1 MANTIADE
9 AKKWVDSVNSASG
22 GAAGWRLEVLSKTYR
37 KKVKDK
43 DPTETPLRIR
53 RFVRGLPWALLHE
66 AVKYLLSIA
75 PYEKIIYN
83 GVPIDGKYRP
93 TITRWIRDDQ
103 ERVNGQA
110 TGSYTLVQDLIQE
123 EIIDEYKSTTS
134 GNCSEEIVTTWRWDD
149 PDVVDITTFEDYGAQ
164 GISYSIQAVHRTE
177 DGSFEY
183 AVVKRISKT
192 QHTSPLQVEC
202 DEYFITTS
210 ESWNGLY
217 GDPSTG
223 FRDSSGSPVTVPEP
237 CQRPDGTVITRQ
249 VTVDQDCTYRVSI
262 QTRTAKVVPDVNS
275 TCTKTIFEHRD
286 TRTDQAVSSRT
297 GEAPSA
303 QGGVIKAF
311 KSEKR
316 QDGLYNVTSD
326 VRTELPVSDSSVEHR
341 KTLRGSTTTTV
352 NRNVSSPLNGT
363 NMKIGEVRRSDK
375 TEGGLYN
382 TTRTEVANE
391 PVGLI
396 NVDCTKTIFEHQHT
410 TTENVKDEPSKKE
423 VSEASGGVVHRLTAR
438 ATEEGSW
445 DVTEQI
451 RTETPAP
458 ETSVEHRKTLRGATK
473 TTVNRNVS
481 SPLDGANMKIG
492 EVRRSDK
499 TEGGLYNTT
508 RTEVANE
515 PVGLINVDC
524 TKTIFEH
531 QHTTTENVKDEP
543 SKKEV
548 SEASGGVVHR
558 LTARAT
564 EEGSWDVTDQVR
576 TETPVSES
584 SVEHRKTL
592 RGSTTTT
599 VNRNVSSPL
608 NGANMKIGEV
618 RRSDKTEGGLYN
630 TTRTE
635 VANEDVGN
643 IAEVCS
649 ATSVMHSHSITD
661 NVKDKPSDVEQGDP
675 GVNTEKVKTVRITE
689 TGSWDVETRTVTHKP
704 FNDTIIA
711 TVNNPSQI
719 VQTHVFQNSPEIPS
733 INVGPGQNVSA
744 NVSRNNVGS
753 YDGSYRVVKGKPF
766 RKQEIARADNASQTV
781 KIEAFQNLDN
791 VPPMVAGPRQSISAN
806 ASRNELGLFDGTCRV
821 VEGKP
826 LNPLSIA
833 TVNNDDHTEQ
843 TYVFLN
849 LESVPSNMQNLGAEQ
864 GKEVSA
870 SVSRNEF
877 GLFDGKYVVSTGHES
892 TRTVTTNNSLEIH
905 TIAVTK
911 NYGGKSYSAA
921 KNERASLQHMSN
933 GNSILHSDKVIPRPV
948 DSGWIEWESK
958 EETTRQI
965 VRTHH
970 QCRIFRNMGRPPI
983 EGLNG
988 SVSVQVSINEYGLY
1002 DGVVRVSKLIGWED
1016 KGGYETGG
1024 SSPFEFEEEMISN
1037 GLTYTRKVS
1046 GTMYSGTLMPTPS
1059 MIPKN
1064 ANYISA
1070 SGGILRVGIAGKWGE
1085 SKKQSS

>member
-1 MANTIADE
+1 M
-9 AKKWVDSVNSASG
+9 
-22 GAAGWRLEVLSKTYR
+22 
-37 KKVKDK
+37 
-43 DPTETPLRIR
+43 
-53 RFVRGLPWALLHE
+53 
-66 AVKYLLSIA
+66 
-75 PYEKIIYN
+75 
-83 GVPIDGKYRP
+83 
-93 TITRWIRDDQ
+93 
-103 ERVNGQA
+103 
-110 TGSYTLVQDLIQE
+110 
-123 EIIDEYKSTTS
+123 
-134 GNCSEEIVTTWRWDD
+134 
-149 PDVVDITTFEDYGAQ
+149 
-164 GISYSIQAVHRTE
+164 
-177 DGSFEY
+177 
-183 AVVKRISKT
+183 
-192 QHTSPLQVEC
+192 
-202 DEYFITTS
+202 
-210 ESWNGLY
+210 
-217 GDPSTG
+217 
-223 FRDSSGSPVTVPEP
+223 
-237 CQRPDGTVITRQ
+237 
-249 VTVDQDCTYRVSI
+249 
-262 QTRTAKVVPDVNS
+262 
-275 TCTKTIFEHRD
+275 
-286 TRTDQAVSSRT
+286 
-297 GEAPSA
+297 
-303 QGGVIKAF
+303 
-311 KSEKR
+311 
-316 QDGLYNVTSD
+316 
-326 VRTELPVSDSSVEHR
+326 
-341 KTLRGSTTTTV
+341 
-352 NRNVSSPLNGT
+352 
-363 NMKIGEVRRSDK
+363 
-375 TEGGLYN
+375 
-382 TTRTEVANE
+382 
-391 PVGLI
+391 
-396 NVDCTKTIFEHQHT
+396 
-410 TTENVKDEPSKKE
+410 
-423 VSEASGGVVHRLTAR
+423 
-438 ATEEGSW
+438 
-445 DVTEQI
+445 
-451 RTETPAP
+451 
-458 ETSVEHRKTLRGATK
+458 
-473 TTVNRNVS
+473 
-481 SPLDGANMKIG
+481 
-492 EVRRSDK
+492 
-499 TEGGLYNTT
+499 
-508 RTEVANE
+508 
-515 PVGLINVDC
+515 
-524 TKTIFEH
+524 
-531 QHTTTENVKDEP
+531 
-543 SKKEV
+543 
-548 SEASGGVVHR
+548 
-558 LTARAT
+558 
-564 EEGSWDVTDQVR
+564 
-576 TETPVSES
+576 
-584 SVEHRKTL
+584 

-753 YDGSYRVVKGKPF
+753 YDGSYRVVEGKPF
-766 RKQEIARADNASQTV
+766 GKQEIARADNASQTV

-933 GNSILHSDKVIPRPV
+933 GNSILHSDKVIPQPV

-965 VRTHH
+965 VRTRH

-1037 GLTYTRKVS
+1037 GLSYTRKVS

-1070 SGGILRVGIAGKWGE
+1070 SGGILRVGIAGKWEG
-1085 SKKQSS
+1085 SKKQSI

>member
-1 MANTIADE
+1 M
-9 AKKWVDSVNSASG
+9 
-22 GAAGWRLEVLSKTYR
+22 
-37 KKVKDK
+37 
-43 DPTETPLRIR
+43 
-53 RFVRGLPWALLHE
+53 
-66 AVKYLLSIA
+66 
-75 PYEKIIYN
+75 
-83 GVPIDGKYRP
+83 
-93 TITRWIRDDQ
+93 
-103 ERVNGQA
+103 
-110 TGSYTLVQDLIQE
+110 
-123 EIIDEYKSTTS
+123 
-134 GNCSEEIVTTWRWDD
+134 
-149 PDVVDITTFEDYGAQ
+149 
-164 GISYSIQAVHRTE
+164 
-177 DGSFEY
+177 
-183 AVVKRISKT
+183 
-192 QHTSPLQVEC
+192 
-202 DEYFITTS
+202 
-210 ESWNGLY
+210 
-217 GDPSTG
+217 
-223 FRDSSGSPVTVPEP
+223 
-237 CQRPDGTVITRQ
+237 
-249 VTVDQDCTYRVSI
+249 
-262 QTRTAKVVPDVNS
+262 
-275 TCTKTIFEHRD
+275 
-286 TRTDQAVSSRT
+286 
-297 GEAPSA
+297 
-303 QGGVIKAF
+303 
-311 KSEKR
+311 
-316 QDGLYNVTSD
+316 
-326 VRTELPVSDSSVEHR
+326 
-341 KTLRGSTTTTV
+341 
-352 NRNVSSPLNGT
+352 
-363 NMKIGEVRRSDK
+363 
-375 TEGGLYN
+375 
-382 TTRTEVANE
+382 
-391 PVGLI
+391 
-396 NVDCTKTIFEHQHT
+396 
-410 TTENVKDEPSKKE
+410 
-423 VSEASGGVVHRLTAR
+423 
-438 ATEEGSW
+438 
-445 DVTEQI
+445 
-451 RTETPAP
+451 
-458 ETSVEHRKTLRGATK
+458 RGATK

-481 SPLDGANMKIG
+481 SPLNGINMKIG

-599 VNRNVSSPL
+599 VNRNVSFPL
-608 NGANMKIGEV
+608 NGTNMKIGEV

-675 GVNTEKVKTVRITE
+675 GVNTEKVKTIRVTE
-689 TGSWDVETRTVTHKP
+689 SGSWDVETRTVTHKP

-719 VQTHVFQNSPEIPS
+719 VQTHVFQNSPEIPP

-753 YDGSYRVVKGKPF
+753 YDGSYRVVEGKPF
-766 RKQEIARADNASQTV
+766 GKQEIARADNASQTV

-791 VPPMVAGPRQSISAN
+791 VPPMVAGPRQSISANASRNELGLFDGTCRVVEGKPFGKQEIARVDNASQIVKIEAFQNLDEVPKMEAGPRQSISAN

-933 GNSILHSDKVIPRPV
+933 GNSILHSDKVTPQPV
-948 DSGWIEWESK
+948 DSGWITWESE
-958 EETTRQI
+958 EETTRQKI
-965 VRTHH
+965 KTHH
-970 QCRIFRNMGRPPI
+970 QCRIFRNMASPPI
-983 EGLNG
+983 EGSNG

-1002 DGVVRVSKLIGWED
+1002 DGVIRVSKLIGWED
-1016 KGGYETGG
+1016 KGGNETGG

-1037 GLTYTRKVS
+1037 GLSYTRKVS

-1059 MIPKN
+1059 MIPRD

-1070 SGGILRVGIAGKWGE
+1070 SGGILRVGTAGKWE
-1085 SKKQSS
+1085 KTKKSPI

>member
-93 TITRWIRDDQ
+93 TVTRWIRDDQ

-134 GNCSEEIVTTWRWDD
+134 GNCSEEIVITWRWDD

-164 GISYSIQAVHRTE
+164 GISYSIQAVRRTE

-217 GDPSTG
+217 GDPNTG
-223 FRDSSGSPVTVPEP
+223 FKDSSGSPVAVPEP

-286 TRTDQAVSSRT
+286 TRTDQAVSSKLE
-297 GEAPSA
+297 EAPSA

-341 KTLRGSTTTTV
+341 KTLRGATKTTV
-352 NRNVSSPLNGT
+352 NRNVSSPLNGI

-451 RTETPAP
+451 RTETP
-458 ETSVEHRKTLRGATK
+458 
-473 TTVNRNVS
+473 
-481 SPLDGANMKIG
+481 
-492 EVRRSDK
+492 
-499 TEGGLYNTT
+499 
-508 RTEVANE
+508 
-515 PVGLINVDC
+515 
-524 TKTIFEH
+524 
-531 QHTTTENVKDEP
+531 
-543 SKKEV
+543 
-548 SEASGGVVHR
+548 
-558 LTARAT
+558 
-564 EEGSWDVTDQVR
+564 
-576 TETPVSES
+576 VSES

-608 NGANMKIGEV
+608 NSANMKIGEV

-635 VANEDVGN
+635 VADESVGN

-689 TGSWDVETRTVTHKP
+689 AGSWDVETRTVTHKP
-704 FNDTIIA
+704 FADTTIA
-711 TVNNPSQI
+711 TVDNPSQI
-719 VQTHVFQNSPEIPS
+719 VETHVFQNNPEIPS
-733 INVGPGQNVSA
+733 IKVGLGQSVSA

-753 YDGSYRVVKGKPF
+753 YDGSYRVVTGKPF
-766 RKQEIARADNASQTV
+766 PKTVIATANNASQTV
-781 KIEAFQNLDN
+781 EIETFQNLAEAPKFDAEN
-791 VPPMVAGPRQSISAN
+791 GQSISAN
-806 ASRNELGLFDGTCRV
+806 VTRNELGLFDGSSRKIT
-821 VEGKP
+821 GKP
-826 LNPLSIA
+826 LDPLLIA
-833 TVNNDDHTEQ
+833 TVNNDDHDEQ

-849 LESVPSNMQNLGAEQ
+849 LESAPSNMQNMGAED

-870 SVSRNEF
+870 SVSRNEL

-911 NYGGKSYSAA
+911 NYKDKSYSAA

-933 GNSILHSDKVIPRPV
+933 GNSILHSDKVTPQPV
-948 DSGWIEWESK
+948 DSGWITWESE
-958 EETTRQI
+958 EETTRQKI
-965 VRTHH
+965 KTHH
-970 QCRIFRNMGRPPI
+970 QCRIFRNMENPPI
-983 EGLNG
+983 DGLNG

-1037 GLTYTRKVS
+1037 GLSYTRKVS

-1059 MIPKN
+1059 MIPRD

-1070 SGGILRVGIAGKWGE
+1070 SGGILRVGTVGKWE
-1085 SKKQSS
+1085 KSKKSPI

>member
-1 MANTIADE
+1 M
-9 AKKWVDSVNSASG
+9 
-22 GAAGWRLEVLSKTYR
+22 
-37 KKVKDK
+37 
-43 DPTETPLRIR
+43 
-53 RFVRGLPWALLHE
+53 
-66 AVKYLLSIA
+66 
-75 PYEKIIYN
+75 
-83 GVPIDGKYRP
+83 
-93 TITRWIRDDQ
+93 
-103 ERVNGQA
+103 
-110 TGSYTLVQDLIQE
+110 
-123 EIIDEYKSTTS
+123 
-134 GNCSEEIVTTWRWDD
+134 
-149 PDVVDITTFEDYGAQ
+149 
-164 GISYSIQAVHRTE
+164 
-177 DGSFEY
+177 
-183 AVVKRISKT
+183 
-192 QHTSPLQVEC
+192 
-202 DEYFITTS
+202 
-210 ESWNGLY
+210 
-217 GDPSTG
+217 
-223 FRDSSGSPVTVPEP
+223 
-237 CQRPDGTVITRQ
+237 
-249 VTVDQDCTYRVSI
+249 
-262 QTRTAKVVPDVNS
+262 
-275 TCTKTIFEHRD
+275 
-286 TRTDQAVSSRT
+286 
-297 GEAPSA
+297 
-303 QGGVIKAF
+303 
-311 KSEKR
+311 
-316 QDGLYNVTSD
+316 
-326 VRTELPVSDSSVEHR
+326 
-341 KTLRGSTTTTV
+341 
-352 NRNVSSPLNGT
+352 
-363 NMKIGEVRRSDK
+363 
-375 TEGGLYN
+375 
-382 TTRTEVANE
+382 
-391 PVGLI
+391 
-396 NVDCTKTIFEHQHT
+396 
-410 TTENVKDEPSKKE
+410 
-423 VSEASGGVVHRLTAR
+423 
-438 ATEEGSW
+438 
-445 DVTEQI
+445 
-451 RTETPAP
+451 
-458 ETSVEHRKTLRGATK
+458 RGATK

-481 SPLDGANMKIG
+481 SPLD
-492 EVRRSDK
+492 
-499 TEGGLYNTT
+499 
-508 RTEVANE
+508 
-515 PVGLINVDC
+515 
-524 TKTIFEH
+524 
-531 QHTTTENVKDEP
+531 
-543 SKKEV
+543 
-548 SEASGGVVHR
+548 
-558 LTARAT
+558 
-564 EEGSWDVTDQVR
+564 
-576 TETPVSES
+576 
-584 SVEHRKTL
+584 
-592 RGSTTTT
+592 
-599 VNRNVSSPL
+599 
-608 NGANMKIGEV
+608 GANMKIGEV

-753 YDGSYRVVKGKPF
+753 YDGSYRVVEGKPF
-766 RKQEIARADNASQTV
+766 GKQEIARADNASQTVKIEAFQNLDNVPPMVAGPRQSISANASRNELGLFDGTCRVVEGKPFGKQEIARADNASQTV

-933 GNSILHSDKVIPRPV
+933 GNSILHSDKVIPQPV

-965 VRTHH
+965 VRTRH
-970 QCRIFRNMGRPPI
+970 QCRIFRNMERPPI

-1037 GLTYTRKVS
+1037 GLSYTRKVS

-1070 SGGILRVGIAGKWGE
+1070 SGGILRVGIAGKWEG
-1085 SKKQSS
+1085 SKKQSI

>member
-1 MANTIADE
+1 MANIIADE

-93 TITRWIRDDQ
+93 TVTRWVRDDQ

-134 GNCSEEIVTTWRWDD
+134 GNCSEEIVITWRWDD

-164 GISYSIQAVHRTE
+164 GISYSIQAVRRTE

-223 FRDSSGSPVTVPEP
+223 FRDSSGSPVAVPEP

-458 ETSVEHRKTLRGATK
+458 ETSVEHRKTLRG
-473 TTVNRNVS
+473 
-481 SPLDGANMKIG
+481 
-492 EVRRSDK
+492 
-499 TEGGLYNTT
+499 
-508 RTEVANE
+508 
-515 PVGLINVDC
+515 
-524 TKTIFEH
+524 
-531 QHTTTENVKDEP
+531 
-543 SKKEV
+543 
-548 SEASGGVVHR
+548 
-558 LTARAT
+558 
-564 EEGSWDVTDQVR
+564 
-576 TETPVSES
+576 
-584 SVEHRKTL
+584 
-592 RGSTTTT
+592 STTTT

-608 NGANMKIGEV
+608 NSANMKIGEV

-719 VQTHVFQNSPEIPS
+719 VQTHFFQNSPKIPP

-753 YDGSYRVVKGKPF
+753 YDGSYRVVEGKPF
-766 RKQEIARADNASQTV
+766 GKQEIARADNASQTV

-791 VPPMVAGPRQSISAN
+791 VPPMVAGPRQSISAS

-833 TVNNDDHTEQ
+833 TVNYDDHTEQ

-933 GNSILHSDKVIPRPV
+933 GNSILHSDKVIPQPV
-948 DSGWIEWESK
+948 DSGWITWESK

-965 VRTHH
+965 VRTQH
-970 QCRIFRNMGRPPI
+970 QCRIFRNMARPPI
-983 EGLNG
+983 GDLNG

-1016 KGGYETGG
+1016 KGWNETGG

-1037 GLTYTRKVS
+1037 GLSYTRTVT

-1070 SGGILRVGIAGKWGE
+1070 SGGILRVGIAGKWE
-1085 SKKQSS
+1085 KSKKKI

>member
-1 MANTIADE
+1 MANIIADE

-93 TITRWIRDDQ
+93 TVTRWVRDDQ

-134 GNCSEEIVTTWRWDD
+134 GNCSEEIVITWRWDD

-164 GISYSIQAVHRTE
+164 GISYSIQAVRRTE

-223 FRDSSGSPVTVPEP
+223 FRDSSGSPVAVPEP

-458 ETSVEHRKTLRGATK
+458 ETSVEHRKTLRG
-473 TTVNRNVS
+473 
-481 SPLDGANMKIG
+481 
-492 EVRRSDK
+492 
-499 TEGGLYNTT
+499 
-508 RTEVANE
+508 
-515 PVGLINVDC
+515 
-524 TKTIFEH
+524 
-531 QHTTTENVKDEP
+531 
-543 SKKEV
+543 
-548 SEASGGVVHR
+548 
-558 LTARAT
+558 
-564 EEGSWDVTDQVR
+564 
-576 TETPVSES
+576 
-584 SVEHRKTL
+584 
-592 RGSTTTT
+592 STTTT

-608 NGANMKIGEV
+608 NSANMKIGEV

-719 VQTHVFQNSPEIPS
+719 VQTHVFQNSPKIPP

-753 YDGSYRVVKGKPF
+753 YDGSYRVVEGKPF
-766 RKQEIARADNASQTV
+766 GKQEIARADNASQTV

-791 VPPMVAGPRQSISAN
+791 VPPMVAGPRQSISAS

-933 GNSILHSDKVIPRPV
+933 GNSILHSDKVIPQPV
-948 DSGWIEWESK
+948 DSGWITWESK

-965 VRTHH
+965 VRTQH
-970 QCRIFRNMGRPPI
+970 QCRIFRNMARPPI
-983 EGLNG
+983 GDLNG

-1016 KGGYETGG
+1016 KGWNETGG

-1037 GLTYTRKVS
+1037 GLSYTRTVT

-1070 SGGILRVGIAGKWGE
+1070 SGGILRVGIAGKWE
-1085 SKKQSS
+1085 KSKKKI

>member
-93 TITRWIRDDQ
+93 TVTRWIRDDQ

-134 GNCSEEIVTTWRWDD
+134 GNCSEEIVITWRWDD

-164 GISYSIQAVHRTE
+164 GISYSIQAVRRTE

-286 TRTDQAVSSRT
+286 TRTDQAVSSRLE
-297 GEAPSA
+297 EAPSA

-326 VRTELPVSDSSVEHR
+326 VRTELPVSDS
-341 KTLRGSTTTTV
+341 
-352 NRNVSSPLNGT
+352 
-363 NMKIGEVRRSDK
+363 
-375 TEGGLYN
+375 
-382 TTRTEVANE
+382 
-391 PVGLI
+391 
-396 NVDCTKTIFEHQHT
+396 
-410 TTENVKDEPSKKE
+410 
-423 VSEASGGVVHRLTAR
+423 
-438 ATEEGSW
+438 
-445 DVTEQI
+445 
-451 RTETPAP
+451 
-458 ETSVEHRKTLRGATK
+458 SVEHRKTLRGATK

-753 YDGSYRVVKGKPF
+753 YDGSYRVVEGKPF
-766 RKQEIARADNASQTV
+766 GKQEIARADNASQTV

-933 GNSILHSDKVIPRPV
+933 GNSILHSDKVIPQPV

-965 VRTHH
+965 VRTRH
-970 QCRIFRNMGRPPI
+970 QCRIFRNMERPPI

-1037 GLTYTRKVS
+1037 GLSYTRKVS

-1070 SGGILRVGIAGKWGE
+1070 SGGILRVGIAGKWEG
-1085 SKKQSS
+1085 SKKQSI

>member
-43 DPTETPLRIR
+43 NPIETPLRIR

-66 AVKYLLSIA
+66 AMKYLLSIA

-93 TITRWIRDDQ
+93 TVTRWVRDDQ

-164 GISYSIQAVHRTE
+164 GISYSIQAVRRTE

-217 GDPSTG
+217 GDPNTG
-223 FRDSSGSPVTVPEP
+223 FKDSSGSPVAVPEP

-286 TRTDQAVSSRT
+286 TRTDQAVSSKLE
-297 GEAPSA
+297 EAPSA

-341 KTLRGSTTTTV
+341 KTLRGATKTTV

-451 RTETPAP
+451 RTETP
-458 ETSVEHRKTLRGATK
+458 
-473 TTVNRNVS
+473 
-481 SPLDGANMKIG
+481 
-492 EVRRSDK
+492 
-499 TEGGLYNTT
+499 
-508 RTEVANE
+508 
-515 PVGLINVDC
+515 
-524 TKTIFEH
+524 
-531 QHTTTENVKDEP
+531 
-543 SKKEV
+543 
-548 SEASGGVVHR
+548 
-558 LTARAT
+558 
-564 EEGSWDVTDQVR
+564 
-576 TETPVSES
+576 VSES

-608 NGANMKIGEV
+608 NSANMKIGEV

-635 VANEDVGN
+635 VADESVGN

-689 TGSWDVETRTVTHKP
+689 AGSWDVETRTVTHKP
-704 FNDTIIA
+704 FADTTIA
-711 TVNNPSQI
+711 TVDNPSQI
-719 VQTHVFQNSPEIPS
+719 VETHVFQNNPEIPS
-733 INVGPGQNVSA
+733 IKVGLGQSVSA

-753 YDGSYRVVKGKPF
+753 YDGSYRVVTGKPF
-766 RKQEIARADNASQTV
+766 PKTVIATANNASQTV
-781 KIEAFQNLDN
+781 EIETFQNLAEAPKFDAEN
-791 VPPMVAGPRQSISAN
+791 GQSISAN
-806 ASRNELGLFDGTCRV
+806 VTRNELGLFDGSSRKIT
-821 VEGKP
+821 GKP
-826 LNPLSIA
+826 LDPLLIA
-833 TVNNDDHTEQ
+833 TVNNDDHDEQ

-849 LESVPSNMQNLGAEQ
+849 LESVPSNMQNMGAED

-870 SVSRNEF
+870 SVSRNEL

-911 NYGGKSYSAA
+911 NYKDKSYSAA

-933 GNSILHSDKVIPRPV
+933 GNSILHSDKVTPQPV
-948 DSGWIEWESK
+948 DSGWITWESE
-958 EETTRQI
+958 EETTRQKI
-965 VRTHH
+965 KTHH
-970 QCRIFRNMGRPPI
+970 QCRIFRNMGNPPI
-983 EGLNG
+983 DGLNG

-1016 KGGYETGG
+1016 KGGNETGG

-1037 GLTYTRKVS
+1037 GLSYTRKVS

-1059 MIPKN
+1059 MIPRD

-1070 SGGILRVGIAGKWGE
+1070 SGGILRVGTAGKWE
-1085 SKKQSS
+1085 ETKKSPI

>member
-1 MANTIADE
+1 M
-9 AKKWVDSVNSASG
+9 
-22 GAAGWRLEVLSKTYR
+22 
-37 KKVKDK
+37 
-43 DPTETPLRIR
+43 
-53 RFVRGLPWALLHE
+53 
-66 AVKYLLSIA
+66 
-75 PYEKIIYN
+75 
-83 GVPIDGKYRP
+83 
-93 TITRWIRDDQ
+93 
-103 ERVNGQA
+103 
-110 TGSYTLVQDLIQE
+110 
-123 EIIDEYKSTTS
+123 
-134 GNCSEEIVTTWRWDD
+134 
-149 PDVVDITTFEDYGAQ
+149 
-164 GISYSIQAVHRTE
+164 
-177 DGSFEY
+177 
-183 AVVKRISKT
+183 
-192 QHTSPLQVEC
+192 
-202 DEYFITTS
+202 
-210 ESWNGLY
+210 
-217 GDPSTG
+217 
-223 FRDSSGSPVTVPEP
+223 
-237 CQRPDGTVITRQ
+237 
-249 VTVDQDCTYRVSI
+249 
-262 QTRTAKVVPDVNS
+262 
-275 TCTKTIFEHRD
+275 
-286 TRTDQAVSSRT
+286 
-297 GEAPSA
+297 
-303 QGGVIKAF
+303 
-311 KSEKR
+311 
-316 QDGLYNVTSD
+316 
-326 VRTELPVSDSSVEHR
+326 
-341 KTLRGSTTTTV
+341 RGSTTTTV
-352 NRNVSSPLNGT
+352 NRNVSSPLNGA

-458 ETSVEHRKTLRGATK
+458 ETSVEHRKTLRG
-473 TTVNRNVS
+473 
-481 SPLDGANMKIG
+481 
-492 EVRRSDK
+492 
-499 TEGGLYNTT
+499 
-508 RTEVANE
+508 
-515 PVGLINVDC
+515 
-524 TKTIFEH
+524 
-531 QHTTTENVKDEP
+531 
-543 SKKEV
+543 
-548 SEASGGVVHR
+548 
-558 LTARAT
+558 
-564 EEGSWDVTDQVR
+564 
-576 TETPVSES
+576 
-584 SVEHRKTL
+584 
-592 RGSTTTT
+592 STTTT

-608 NGANMKIGEV
+608 NSANMKIGEV

-719 VQTHVFQNSPEIPS
+719 VQTHVFQNSPKIPP

-753 YDGSYRVVKGKPF
+753 YDGSYRVVEGKPF
-766 RKQEIARADNASQTV
+766 GKQEIARADNASQTV

-791 VPPMVAGPRQSISAN
+791 VPPMVAGPRQSISAS

-933 GNSILHSDKVIPRPV
+933 GNSILHSDKVIPQPV
-948 DSGWIEWESK
+948 DSGWITWESK

-965 VRTHH
+965 VRTQHR
-970 QCRIFRNMGRPPI
+970 CRIFRNMARPPI
-983 EGLNG
+983 GGLNG

-1016 KGGYETGG
+1016 KGWNETGG

-1037 GLTYTRKVS
+1037 GLSYTRTVT
-1046 GTMYSGTLMPTPS
+1046 GTTYRGMPTPS

-1070 SGGILRVGIAGKWGE
+1070 SGGILRVGIAGKWE
-1085 SKKQSS
+1085 KSKKKI

>member
-43 DPTETPLRIR
+43 NPIETPLRIR

-66 AVKYLLSIA
+66 AMKYLLSIA
-75 PYEKIIYN
+75 PYEKIVYN

-93 TITRWIRDDQ
+93 TVTRWVRDDQ

-164 GISYSIQAVHRTE
+164 GISYSIQAVRRTE

-217 GDPSTG
+217 GDPNTG
-223 FRDSSGSPVTVPEP
+223 FKDSSGSPVAVPEP

-286 TRTDQAVSSRT
+286 TRTDQAVSSKLE
-297 GEAPSA
+297 EAPSA

-341 KTLRGSTTTTV
+341 KTLRGATKTTVNRNVSSPLNGTNMKIGEVRRSDKTEGGLYNTTRTEVANEPVGLINVDCTKTIFEHQHTTTENVKDEPSKKEVSEASGGVVHRLTARATEEGSWDVTEQIRTENPVSESSVEHRKTLRGATKTTV

-451 RTETPAP
+451 RTETP
-458 ETSVEHRKTLRGATK
+458 
-473 TTVNRNVS
+473 
-481 SPLDGANMKIG
+481 
-492 EVRRSDK
+492 
-499 TEGGLYNTT
+499 
-508 RTEVANE
+508 
-515 PVGLINVDC
+515 
-524 TKTIFEH
+524 
-531 QHTTTENVKDEP
+531 
-543 SKKEV
+543 
-548 SEASGGVVHR
+548 
-558 LTARAT
+558 
-564 EEGSWDVTDQVR
+564 
-576 TETPVSES
+576 VSES

-608 NGANMKIGEV
+608 NSANMKIGEV

-635 VANEDVGN
+635 VADESVGN

-689 TGSWDVETRTVTHKP
+689 AGSWDVETRTVTHKP
-704 FNDTIIA
+704 FADTTIA
-711 TVNNPSQI
+711 TVDNPSQI
-719 VQTHVFQNSPEIPS
+719 VETHVFQNNPEIPS
-733 INVGPGQNVSA
+733 IKVGLGQSVSA

-753 YDGSYRVVKGKPF
+753 YDGSYRVVTGKPF
-766 RKQEIARADNASQTV
+766 PKTVIATANNASQTV
-781 KIEAFQNLDN
+781 EIETFQNLAEAPKFDAEN
-791 VPPMVAGPRQSISAN
+791 GQSISAN
-806 ASRNELGLFDGTCRV
+806 VTRNELGLFDGSSRKIT
-821 VEGKP
+821 GKP
-826 LNPLSIA
+826 LDPLLIA
-833 TVNNDDHTEQ
+833 TVNNDDHDEQ

-849 LESVPSNMQNLGAEQ
+849 LESVPSNMQNMGAED

-870 SVSRNEF
+870 SVSRNEL

-911 NYGGKSYSAA
+911 NYKDKSYSAA

-933 GNSILHSDKVIPRPV
+933 GNSILHSDKVTPQPV
-948 DSGWIEWESK
+948 DSGWITWESE
-958 EETTRQI
+958 EETTRQKI
-965 VRTHH
+965 KTHH
-970 QCRIFRNMGRPPI
+970 QCRIFRNMGNPPI
-983 EGLNG
+983 DGLNG

-1016 KGGYETGG
+1016 KGGNETGG

-1037 GLTYTRKVS
+1037 GLSYTRKVS

-1059 MIPKN
+1059 MIPRD

-1070 SGGILRVGIAGKWGE
+1070 SGGILRVGTAGKWE
-1085 SKKQSS
+1085 ETKKSPI

>member
-1 MANTIADE
+1 M
-9 AKKWVDSVNSASG
+9 
-22 GAAGWRLEVLSKTYR
+22 
-37 KKVKDK
+37 
-43 DPTETPLRIR
+43 
-53 RFVRGLPWALLHE
+53 
-66 AVKYLLSIA
+66 
-75 PYEKIIYN
+75 
-83 GVPIDGKYRP
+83 
-93 TITRWIRDDQ
+93 
-103 ERVNGQA
+103 
-110 TGSYTLVQDLIQE
+110 
-123 EIIDEYKSTTS
+123 
-134 GNCSEEIVTTWRWDD
+134 
-149 PDVVDITTFEDYGAQ
+149 
-164 GISYSIQAVHRTE
+164 
-177 DGSFEY
+177 
-183 AVVKRISKT
+183 
-192 QHTSPLQVEC
+192 
-202 DEYFITTS
+202 
-210 ESWNGLY
+210 
-217 GDPSTG
+217 
-223 FRDSSGSPVTVPEP
+223 
-237 CQRPDGTVITRQ
+237 
-249 VTVDQDCTYRVSI
+249 
-262 QTRTAKVVPDVNS
+262 
-275 TCTKTIFEHRD
+275 
-286 TRTDQAVSSRT
+286 
-297 GEAPSA
+297 
-303 QGGVIKAF
+303 
-311 KSEKR
+311 
-316 QDGLYNVTSD
+316 
-326 VRTELPVSDSSVEHR
+326 
-341 KTLRGSTTTTV
+341 
-352 NRNVSSPLNGT
+352 
-363 NMKIGEVRRSDK
+363 RRSDK

-451 RTETPAP
+451 RTETPVSDS
-458 ETSVEHRKTLRGATK
+458 SVEHRKTLRGSTT

-481 SPLDGANMKIG
+481 SPLSGTNMKIG

-508 RTEVANE
+508 RTEVA
-515 PVGLINVDC
+515 
-524 TKTIFEH
+524 
-531 QHTTTENVKDEP
+531 DE
-543 SKKEV
+543 S
-548 SEASGGVVHR
+548 
-558 LTARAT
+558 
-564 EEGSWDVTDQVR
+564 
-576 TETPVSES
+576 
-584 SVEHRKTL
+584 
-592 RGSTTTT
+592 
-599 VNRNVSSPL
+599 
-608 NGANMKIGEV
+608 
-618 RRSDKTEGGLYN
+618 
-630 TTRTE
+630 
-635 VANEDVGN
+635 VGN

-711 TVNNPSQI
+711 TVNNPSQV
-719 VQTHVFQNSPEIPS
+719 VQTHVFQNSPEIPL

-753 YDGSYRVVKGKPF
+753 YDGSYRVVEGKPF

-833 TVNNDDHTEQ
+833 TVSNDDHIEQ

-849 LESVPSNMQNLGAEQ
+849 LESVPSNMQNLGAEN

-870 SVSRNEF
+870 SVSRNEL

-911 NYGGKSYSAA
+911 NYKDKSYSAA

-933 GNSILHSDKVIPRPV
+933 GNSILHSDKVTPQSV
-948 DSGWIEWESK
+948 DSGWITWESE
-958 EETTRQI
+958 EETTRQKI
-965 VRTHH
+965 KTHH
-970 QCRIFRNMGRPPI
+970 QCRIFRNMASPPI
-983 EGLNG
+983 ESLNG

-1037 GLTYTRKVS
+1037 GLSYTRKVS

-1059 MIPKN
+1059 MIPKD

-1070 SGGILRVGIAGKWGE
+1070 SGGILRVGTAGKWE
-1085 SKKQSS
+1085 ETKKSPI

>member
-1 MANTIADE
+1 M
-9 AKKWVDSVNSASG
+9 
-22 GAAGWRLEVLSKTYR
+22 
-37 KKVKDK
+37 
-43 DPTETPLRIR
+43 
-53 RFVRGLPWALLHE
+53 
-66 AVKYLLSIA
+66 
-75 PYEKIIYN
+75 
-83 GVPIDGKYRP
+83 
-93 TITRWIRDDQ
+93 
-103 ERVNGQA
+103 
-110 TGSYTLVQDLIQE
+110 
-123 EIIDEYKSTTS
+123 
-134 GNCSEEIVTTWRWDD
+134 
-149 PDVVDITTFEDYGAQ
+149 
-164 GISYSIQAVHRTE
+164 
-177 DGSFEY
+177 
-183 AVVKRISKT
+183 
-192 QHTSPLQVEC
+192 
-202 DEYFITTS
+202 
-210 ESWNGLY
+210 
-217 GDPSTG
+217 
-223 FRDSSGSPVTVPEP
+223 
-237 CQRPDGTVITRQ
+237 
-249 VTVDQDCTYRVSI
+249 
-262 QTRTAKVVPDVNS
+262 
-275 TCTKTIFEHRD
+275 
-286 TRTDQAVSSRT
+286 
-297 GEAPSA
+297 
-303 QGGVIKAF
+303 
-311 KSEKR
+311 
-316 QDGLYNVTSD
+316 
-326 VRTELPVSDSSVEHR
+326 
-341 KTLRGSTTTTV
+341 
-352 NRNVSSPLNGT
+352 
-363 NMKIGEVRRSDK
+363 
-375 TEGGLYN
+375 
-382 TTRTEVANE
+382 
-391 PVGLI
+391 
-396 NVDCTKTIFEHQHT
+396 
-410 TTENVKDEPSKKE
+410 
-423 VSEASGGVVHRLTAR
+423 
-438 ATEEGSW
+438 
-445 DVTEQI
+445 
-451 RTETPAP
+451 
-458 ETSVEHRKTLRGATK
+458 
-473 TTVNRNVS
+473 
-481 SPLDGANMKIG
+481 
-492 EVRRSDK
+492 
-499 TEGGLYNTT
+499 
-508 RTEVANE
+508 
-515 PVGLINVDC
+515 
-524 TKTIFEH
+524 
-531 QHTTTENVKDEP
+531 
-543 SKKEV
+543 
-548 SEASGGVVHR
+548 
-558 LTARAT
+558 
-564 EEGSWDVTDQVR
+564 
-576 TETPVSES
+576 
-584 SVEHRKTL
+584 
-592 RGSTTTT
+592 
-599 VNRNVSSPL
+599 
-608 NGANMKIGEV
+608 

-753 YDGSYRVVKGKPF
+753 YDGSYRVVEGKPF
-766 RKQEIARADNASQTV
+766 GKQEIARADNASQIV

-933 GNSILHSDKVIPRPV
+933 GNSILHSDKVIPQPV

-965 VRTHH
+965 VRTRH
-970 QCRIFRNMGRPPI
+970 QCRIFRNMERPPI

-1037 GLTYTRKVS
+1037 GLSYTRKVS

-1070 SGGILRVGIAGKWGE
+1070 SGGILRVGIAGKWEE
-1085 SKKQSS
+1085 SKKQSI

>member
-134 GNCSEEIVTTWRWDD
+134 GNCSEEIVITWRWDD

-164 GISYSIQAVHRTE
+164 GISYSIQAVRRTE

-286 TRTDQAVSSRT
+286 TRTDQAVSSRLE
-297 GEAPSA
+297 EAPSA

-326 VRTELPVSDSSVEHR
+326 VRTELSVSDS
-341 KTLRGSTTTTV
+341 
-352 NRNVSSPLNGT
+352 
-363 NMKIGEVRRSDK
+363 
-375 TEGGLYN
+375 
-382 TTRTEVANE
+382 
-391 PVGLI
+391 
-396 NVDCTKTIFEHQHT
+396 
-410 TTENVKDEPSKKE
+410 
-423 VSEASGGVVHRLTAR
+423 
-438 ATEEGSW
+438 
-445 DVTEQI
+445 
-451 RTETPAP
+451 
-458 ETSVEHRKTLRGATK
+458 SVEHRKTLRGATK

-564 EEGSWDVTDQVR
+564 EEGSWDVTEQIR

-592 RGSTTTT
+592 RGATKTT

-753 YDGSYRVVKGKPF
+753 YDGSYRVVEGKPF
-766 RKQEIARADNASQTV
+766 GKQEIARADNASQTV

-933 GNSILHSDKVIPRPV
+933 GNSILHSDKVIPQPV

-965 VRTHH
+965 VRTRH
-970 QCRIFRNMGRPPI
+970 QCRIFRNMERPPI

-1037 GLTYTRKVS
+1037 GLSYTRKVS

-1070 SGGILRVGIAGKWGE
+1070 SGGILRVGIAGKWEE
-1085 SKKQSS
+1085 SKKQSI

>member
-1 MANTIADE
+1 M
-9 AKKWVDSVNSASG
+9 
-22 GAAGWRLEVLSKTYR
+22 
-37 KKVKDK
+37 
-43 DPTETPLRIR
+43 
-53 RFVRGLPWALLHE
+53 
-66 AVKYLLSIA
+66 
-75 PYEKIIYN
+75 
-83 GVPIDGKYRP
+83 
-93 TITRWIRDDQ
+93 
-103 ERVNGQA
+103 
-110 TGSYTLVQDLIQE
+110 
-123 EIIDEYKSTTS
+123 
-134 GNCSEEIVTTWRWDD
+134 
-149 PDVVDITTFEDYGAQ
+149 
-164 GISYSIQAVHRTE
+164 
-177 DGSFEY
+177 
-183 AVVKRISKT
+183 
-192 QHTSPLQVEC
+192 
-202 DEYFITTS
+202 
-210 ESWNGLY
+210 
-217 GDPSTG
+217 
-223 FRDSSGSPVTVPEP
+223 
-237 CQRPDGTVITRQ
+237 
-249 VTVDQDCTYRVSI
+249 
-262 QTRTAKVVPDVNS
+262 
-275 TCTKTIFEHRD
+275 
-286 TRTDQAVSSRT
+286 
-297 GEAPSA
+297 
-303 QGGVIKAF
+303 
-311 KSEKR
+311 
-316 QDGLYNVTSD
+316 
-326 VRTELPVSDSSVEHR
+326 
-341 KTLRGSTTTTV
+341 RGSTTTTV
-352 NRNVSSPLNGT
+352 NRNVSSPLN
-363 NMKIGEVRRSDK
+363 S
-375 TEGGLYN
+375 
-382 TTRTEVANE
+382 
-391 PVGLI
+391 
-396 NVDCTKTIFEHQHT
+396 
-410 TTENVKDEPSKKE
+410 
-423 VSEASGGVVHRLTAR
+423 
-438 ATEEGSW
+438 
-445 DVTEQI
+445 
-451 RTETPAP
+451 
-458 ETSVEHRKTLRGATK
+458 
-473 TTVNRNVS
+473 
-481 SPLDGANMKIG
+481 
-492 EVRRSDK
+492 
-499 TEGGLYNTT
+499 
-508 RTEVANE
+508 
-515 PVGLINVDC
+515 
-524 TKTIFEH
+524 
-531 QHTTTENVKDEP
+531 
-543 SKKEV
+543 
-548 SEASGGVVHR
+548 
-558 LTARAT
+558 
-564 EEGSWDVTDQVR
+564 
-576 TETPVSES
+576 
-584 SVEHRKTL
+584 
-592 RGSTTTT
+592 
-599 VNRNVSSPL
+599 
-608 NGANMKIGEV
+608 ANMKIGEV

-719 VQTHVFQNSPEIPS
+719 VQTHVFQNSPKIPP

-753 YDGSYRVVKGKPF
+753 YDGSYRVVEGKPF
-766 RKQEIARADNASQTV
+766 GKQEIARADNASQTV

-791 VPPMVAGPRQSISAN
+791 VPPMVAGPRQSISAS

-933 GNSILHSDKVIPRPV
+933 GNSILHSDKVIPQPV
-948 DSGWIEWESK
+948 DSGWITWESK

-965 VRTHH
+965 VRTQH
-970 QCRIFRNMGRPPI
+970 QCRIFRNMARPPI
-983 EGLNG
+983 GDLNG

-1016 KGGYETGG
+1016 KGWNETGG

-1037 GLTYTRKVS
+1037 GLSYTRTVT

-1070 SGGILRVGIAGKWGE
+1070 SGGILRVGIAGKWE
-1085 SKKQSS
+1085 KSKKKI